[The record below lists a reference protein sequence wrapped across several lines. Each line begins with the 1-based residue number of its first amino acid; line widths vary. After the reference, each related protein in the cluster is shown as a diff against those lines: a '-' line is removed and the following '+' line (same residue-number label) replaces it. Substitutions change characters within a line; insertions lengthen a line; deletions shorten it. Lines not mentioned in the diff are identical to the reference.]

1 MITGPKD
8 LICNNVICRPAC
20 DIAISGLGW
29 ISVEPSGV
37 PSNGPDDNIEE
48 EHDGGELHLVVH
60 VPKPVEVFVRPPLP
74 VGKAASQWYR
84 YQELTEEEEELRP
97 KWHY

>member
-1 MITGPKD
+1 M
-8 LICNNVICRPAC
+8 
-20 DIAISGLGW
+20 
-29 ISVEPSGV
+29 EPLGV
-37 PSNGPDDNIEE
+37 PSNSADSNVKEECDD
-48 EHDGGELHLVVH
+48 DSELHLIVH

-74 VGKAASQWYR
+74 VGKAASQWYW